1 MSSAPTGSPI
11 QKVLAALSGVVEDGD
26 GKWKAYCPIHESDGG
41 QHDPSLYVT
50 EASDGKVLTHCMV
63 CGDNAPT
70 PKIVHAL
77 GMTMSELFPDHSKFA
92 KRDKK
97 NGRPSG
103 MKKISEFQ
111 YRDADGIVVYK
122 TERWESPDGDRKTF
136 SQSRPNGQG
145 GWHPGTRGIER
156 VLYRLPELIATPKDQ
171 PVYIVE
177 GEKKV
182 ECLVKWGLTATC
194 NVGGAGKWKKEY
206 GKFFRGRPVIILPD
220 NDPVNQET
228 GRKPGIDHARDIIE
242 SMKEIAASVRVLE
255 LPGLPPKGDIV
266 DWIADGG
273 TLPKLLELLQQP
285 DAGTADAVV
294 VAAGGEA
301 TQSPD
306 DPEIVGMDPLALRAG
321 DRSLNDIA
329 NGRRLVKKHG
339 KDIRFCHP
347 WGKWIVW
354 DGKRWKV
361 DDTGEVHRRAKDVSG
376 DLWEE
381 CGKLRNDVS
390 DMMRAKINGF
400 CRSTASSSGLGRMAE
415 CAASE
420 PGAQILPGQLDANPW
435 LLNVQNGTI
444 DLQTGELRPHCQDDL
459 LTKISPVVFDPDA
472 VCPRWEGFLVSVF
485 EKPEMIAYLQ
495 RLCGYWATG
504 VIREQSLPILWG
516 HGSNGKTTFLNAIME
531 VLGKDYA
538 MKSPSNFLMA
548 KVNDAHPTDKAD
560 LFGRRMVTCSET
572 EDGKRLDESLV
583 KELTGDEPI
592 RARRMREDFWEF
604 NPTHKIL
611 LVTNH
616 LPRIRGTDHG
626 IWRRIRRIPFI
637 KKYWNPAI
645 GETGPEELRQD
656 DTLKDDIK
664 NEYQGVLSWIIRGT
678 LSWLHDG
685 EQAPSEVAGS
695 TGEYRSQQDVLGTFV
710 EELCSKDQ
718 NAVCEAAELYK
729 TYKKWADETG
739 EYCLPQRQFGM
750 AMTERGFERYKNNGV
765 WYRGICLAT
774 SVAFE

>member
-1 MSSAPTGSPI
+1 MVAVSPI
-11 QKVLAALSGVVEDGD
+11 QKVLEKLTGVVENGE
-26 GKWKAYCPIHESDGG
+26 GKWKAYCPLHEADGG
-41 QHDPSLYVT
+41 QHDPSLHVA
-50 EASDGKVLTHCMV
+50 EASDGKVLFRCMV
-63 CGDNAPT
+63 CGDSAPAA
-70 PKIVHAL
+70 KFVHAL
-77 GMTMSELFPDHSKFA
+77 DMTMSELFPEHSKFT
-92 KRDKK
+92 RQDKK
-97 NGRPSG
+97 NGRHSG
-103 MKKISEFQ
+103 MKKTAEFL

-122 TERWESPDGDRKTF
+122 TERWESIDGERKTF

-145 GWHPGTRGIER
+145 GWLPTVKGIEK
-156 VLYRLPELIATPKDQ
+156 VLYRLPELIATSKDQ

-194 NVGGAGKWKKEY
+194 NVGGAGKWKREY

-220 NDPVNQET
+220 NDPINPET
-228 GRKPGIDHARDIIE
+228 GRKPGIDHARDIIN
-242 SMKEIAASVRVLE
+242 SLKEIAASVRVLE

-266 DWIADGG
+266 DWIAAGG

-285 DAGTADAVV
+285 DTATESIA
-294 VAAGGEA
+294 AAGSKDGDGE
-301 TQSPD
+301 S
-306 DPEIVGMDPLALRAG
+306 EIAEMDPLALKIG
-321 DRSLNDIA
+321 DRALNDIA
-329 NGRRLVKKHG
+329 NGKRLVKKHG

-347 WGKWIVW
+347 WGKWLVW
-354 DGKRWKV
+354 DGKRWNV

-381 CGKLRNDVS
+381 SGKLRNDVS
-390 DMMRAKINGF
+390 DVMRAKIFGF
-400 CRSTASSSGLGRMAE
+400 CRSTASSNGLGRMAE

-420 PGAQILPGQLDANPW
+420 PGAQILPSQLDANPW

-459 LTKISPVVFDPDA
+459 LTKISPVEFNTDA

-485 EKPEMIAYLQ
+485 EKPELIAYLQ

-516 HGSNGKTTFLNAIME
+516 HGSNGKTTFINAIME

-548 KVNDAHPTDKAD
+548 KTNDAHPTDKAD
-560 LFGRRMVTCSET
+560 LFGRRIVICSET

-604 NPTHKIL
+604 TPTHKIL

-616 LPRIRGTDHG
+616 LPHIRGTDLG
-626 IWRRIRRIPFI
+626 IWRRIRRIPFV
-637 KKYWNPAI
+637 KTFWNPDA
-645 GETGPEELRQD
+645 GESGPDELKQD
-656 DTLKDDIK
+656 ETLKDDIK
-664 NEYQGVLSWIIRGT
+664 AEHQGILSWIIRGT

-685 EQAPSEVAGS
+685 EQAPPEVNGS
-695 TGEYRSQQDVLGTFV
+695 TGEYRAQQDVLGAFIDD
-710 EELCSKDQ
+710 LCSQDQ
-718 NAVCEAAELYK
+718 NSVCEAAELYK
-729 TYKKWADETG
+729 AYKKWSENNG
-739 EYCLPQRQFGM
+739 EYAKPQRQFGM
-750 AMTERGFERYKNNGV
+750 AMSERGFERYRRNGV
-765 WYRGICLAT
+765 WYRGICLSS